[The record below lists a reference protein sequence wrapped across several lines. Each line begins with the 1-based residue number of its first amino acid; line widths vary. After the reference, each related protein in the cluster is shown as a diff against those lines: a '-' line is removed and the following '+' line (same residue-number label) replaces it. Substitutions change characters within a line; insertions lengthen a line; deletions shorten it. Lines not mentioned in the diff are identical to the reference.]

1 MLVLFEPIRSS
12 WQDYLHWTA
21 NYLSIPL
28 RMQLL
33 CYNIDILLLCCLI
46 LTFTY
51 YFVLYVMYFQNLKI
65 HIYDFLPLFTLCTSH
80 MFFMT
85 SFSSF
90 LISYFVFLIS
100 HFSKCLCFMKQILSP
115 CLMCWLISFI
125 FLRTLLVWFMYFA
138 ISQILS
144 LIRYFSSIRTDQLP
158 LARLSALNS

>member
-65 HIYDFLPLFTLCTSH
+65 HIYDFLPHT
-80 MFFMT
+80 MYIPYVFFYDK
-85 SFSSF
+85 F
-90 LISYFVFLIS
+90 LIISYFLFCIS
-100 HFSKCLCFMKQILSP
+100 
-115 CLMCWLISFI
+115 
-125 FLRTLLVWFMYFA
+125 
-138 ISQILS
+138 
-144 LIRYFSSIRTDQLP
+144 YFSFL
-158 LARLSALNS
+158 